1 MTQLPAV
8 LMPHRPLPRTHPKS
22 TDMQRPNNPSSCCLL
37 SVSSAVTTIFSHPK
51 SLRNLSVIHSRR
63 ESTGAPRSPKRTPDF
78 LSSLLALA
86 NFTRLSLMKAAHAGL
101 GGRPVQEIRIR
112 GPKTMGAAQRSLSL
126 DYRQISICFHKSI
139 DSCHGTVPQGRLRVL
154 RVAQDDSPGYKIRTS
169 EESR

>member
-1 MTQLPAV
+1 MPIPATSKYNCV
-8 LMPHRPLPRTHPKS
+8 SATALREPR
-22 TDMQRPNNPSSCCLL
+22 L
-37 SVSSAVTTIFSHPK
+37 
-51 SLRNLSVIHSRR
+51 R

-139 DSCHGTVPQGRLRVL
+139 DSCHGTVPQG
-154 RVAQDDSPGYKIRTS
+154 
-169 EESR
+169 